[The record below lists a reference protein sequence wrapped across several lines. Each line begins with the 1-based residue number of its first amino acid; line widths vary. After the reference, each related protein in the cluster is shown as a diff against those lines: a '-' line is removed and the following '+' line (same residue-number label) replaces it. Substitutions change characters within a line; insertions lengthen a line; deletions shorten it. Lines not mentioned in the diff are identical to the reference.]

1 MAPVHSGTLLPGS
14 NPLKAQLNSG
24 KGVNQVN
31 EQDIEVT
38 PIKISDHVI
47 IVNETYEERHALVT
61 AVHGDNWSMH
71 TPSINVVYVS
81 SDPAKHDPYGQ
92 QLERLSS
99 LSHYN
104 NTHGMPKRGRYWK
117 NA

>member
-1 MAPVHSGTLLPGS
+1 M
-14 NPLKAQLNSG
+14 
-24 KGVNQVN
+24 N
-31 EQDIEVT
+31 EQDIDVV
-38 PIKISDHVI
+38 PVKFGDHVV
-47 IVNETYEERHALVT
+47 IVNETYEERDALVT
-61 AVHGDNWSMH
+61 AVHGQNWDQF

-81 SDPAKHDPYGQ
+81 SDPSKHDPYGT

-104 NTHGMPKRGRYWK
+104 QTHGMPKRGRYWR